1 MPGLKDW
8 NPYETHVQGGLREGN
23 FLNGQFVLICAGP
36 PHLADLGGTAA
47 AGDAANS
54 EGNDVVFP
62 IGLTQNIALSQNKA
76 VSRMFEIGSERSYFI
91 TGRTIGQLSLSRVMY
106 HGPSL
111 LRCLYAYY
119 NTSESGGGTPID
131 SLFVSEGASA
141 STNFPFTQQEGDSLP
156 ESNSSQVNL
165 KSGLHGVKI
174 PPGFDNVFMN
184 LASDLFSQPI
194 GLLLVF
200 RDNEENNVAS
210 VYLEQCYVPT
220 HSMALDSQGLIIQES
235 VGIQYERLIP
245 IQGTSVKLVDKII
258 ADPVGLGYPV

>member
-1 MPGLKDW
+1 MPGLKNW

-23 FLNGQFVLICAGP
+23 FLNGQFVLLCAGP
-36 PHLADLGGTAA
+36 PHVADIGSVDVSTGG
-47 AGDAANS
+47 G
-54 EGNDVVFP
+54 GVDVVYP

-91 TGRTIGQLSLSRVMY
+91 TGRTVGQLSLSRVMY

-111 LRCLYAYY
+111 LRVLYAYY
-119 NTSESGGGTPID
+119 KSDLDALGAID
-131 SLFVSEGASA
+131 LPPLYDNPGYLAA
-141 STNFPFTQQEGDSLP
+141 TNFPFIEGDGQALP
-156 ESNSSQVNL
+156 EMSESDVKL
-165 KSGLHGVKI
+165 KGGLHGVKV
-174 PPGFDNVFMN
+174 PPGYENMFIN

-220 HSMALDSQGLIIQES
+220 HSLALDSQGLIIQES
-235 VGIQYERLIP
+235 VGIQYERLVP
-245 IQGTSVKLVDKII
+245 IQGTQVKLVDQII
-258 ADPVGLGYPV
+258 ADPVGLGTPV